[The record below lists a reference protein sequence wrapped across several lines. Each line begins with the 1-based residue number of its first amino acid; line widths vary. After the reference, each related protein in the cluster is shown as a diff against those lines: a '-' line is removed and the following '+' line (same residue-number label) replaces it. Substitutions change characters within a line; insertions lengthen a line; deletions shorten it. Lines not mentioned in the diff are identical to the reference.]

1 MPKKPTRNG
10 FYYYMQTFKEQ
21 QRKNGIVYNNLKE
34 TADAAGPYW
43 TELPKS
49 EKDRYNA
56 LAKQGDK
63 NNEGNHR
70 YTSMGVSFAEI
81 DRREREKRE
90 AEERETQD
98 IRNIVVSKAFAQS
111 LIQEDFFVMDVN
123 HYCCTSHG
131 EYVICECTLLTFN
144 FMDGIKDVYH
154 EIINPGRQW
163 QMLSMVRTRSPLV
176 RLIAL
181 SAHAEVAAGHAVP

>member
-1 MPKKPTRNG
+1 
-10 FYYYMQTFKEQ
+10 
-21 QRKNGIVYNNLKE
+21 
-34 TADAAGPYW
+34 
-43 TELPKS
+43 
-49 EKDRYNA
+49 
-56 LAKQGDK
+56 
-63 NNEGNHR
+63 
-70 YTSMGVSFAEI
+70 
-81 DRREREKRE
+81 
-90 AEERETQD
+90 
-98 IRNIVVSKAFAQS
+98 
-111 LIQEDFFVMDVN
+111 MDVN

-181 SAHAEVAAGHAVP
+181 SAHAEVAAGQALSYYSMTQTTFENVRLHRGHPIGLPLGELLVCVNIGRVSSGVIVLAETSPDGTNNV